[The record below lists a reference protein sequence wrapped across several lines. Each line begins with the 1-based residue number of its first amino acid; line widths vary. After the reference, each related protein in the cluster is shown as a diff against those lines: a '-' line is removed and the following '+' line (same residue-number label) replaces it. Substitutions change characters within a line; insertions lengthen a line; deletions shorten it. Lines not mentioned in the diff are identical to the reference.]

1 MKKSQ
6 KEIVLELLKQRG
18 EKGVH
23 SYEGYKMYIPRIAA
37 IINKL
42 KKEGYNIFTR
52 KDDGRFAPNGRNGVI
67 YILEQNKSFDEP
79 YCKNCFWGDLE

>member
-6 KEIVLELLKQRG
+6 KEIVLELLQQRG

-37 IINKL
+37 IINTL

-52 KDDGRFAPNGRNGVI
+52 PDDGRFAPHGKNGVI
-67 YILEQNKSFDEP
+67 YILEKGQN
-79 YCKNCFWGDLE
+79 LRLL